1 MYISRTGDEGILKE
15 QVNLLEG
22 RLLNPHEDSYFDL
35 PIVTETVVTIYEH
48 CVKAIRHGFNY
59 GVHGLP
65 LMGTGDWNDGMDKVG
80 EKGKGESVWMGFFM
94 YEILHQFS
102 NTATLFGDA
111 AFAAECIKEAQQL
124 KENIDQ
130 HAWDGAWYKR
140 AWFDDGT
147 ALGSSQNKECKID
160 SIAQSWSVLSGAGDT
175 KRSTTAMAS
184 AYQYLVNKD
193 AGIIQLLEPPF
204 DTSSLNPGY
213 IKGYVPGIR
222 ENGGQYT
229 HAAIWM
235 IMAFA
240 KRGDNQKVWE
250 LLSMI
255 NPVNH
260 AKTPQKVAVY
270 KVEPY
275 VIAADVYGGTQ
286 HAGRGGWT
294 WYTGSAGWMYR
305 LITESFLGIQRKGN
319 QLEFIPCIPAA
330 WAYYKIQYR
339 YMNTIYHI
347 TVTQVKNAGE
357 MMIAVDGQKQENKM
371 ISLLND
377 EGEHRVEIVLH
388 SMPVPLLTSML

>member
-1 MYISRTGDEGILKE
+1 
-15 QVNLLEG
+15 
-22 RLLNPHEDSYFDL
+22 
-35 PIVTETVVTIYEH
+35 
-48 CVKAIRHGFNY
+48 
-59 GVHGLP
+59 
-65 LMGTGDWNDGMDKVG
+65 
-80 EKGKGESVWMGFFM
+80 
-94 YEILHQFS
+94 
-102 NTATLFGDA
+102 
-111 AFAAECIKEAQQL
+111 
-124 KENIDQ
+124 
-130 HAWDGAWYKR
+130 
-140 AWFDDGT
+140 
-147 ALGSSQNKECKID
+147 
-160 SIAQSWSVLSGAGDT
+160 
-175 KRSTTAMAS
+175 MAS

-339 YMNTIYHI
+339 YMNTLYHI
-347 TVTQVKNAGE
+347 TVTQDKNAGE

-377 EGEHRVEIVLH
+377 EVEHLVEIVLY
-388 SMPVPLLTSML
+388 SMPVPLLTSLLNA